1 MRQLPVIT
9 ILLFRVL
16 FSFGQNATPLGDWMP
31 VTLEKDTT
39 LLFLEDFYLHPEEID
54 SVSGPD
60 WLTCTLLKETHQL
73 RVVVQEASPP
83 PMGMLRMY
91 QRKYPQAPDY
101 LVVNSSQKKTVEWQ
115 FNPKGKTYTS
125 VGIMGDINGWDA
137 SKTPLSFQD
146 GIWTT
151 EVVLNPGRYQYLVVA
166 DGQPMMDPNN
176 PIQVANG
183 IGGINSLMIVGEKDR
198 TQLPYFYLQS
208 TEGLWVHIGRQQHS
222 DDRVFAIWN
231 NRLLPIVMEGDGF
244 KVKIPDIAESIPT
257 GTIRIF
263 GYNNAGPGNDML
275 IPLQYNAVV
284 QNPQA
289 ISRKDFHTSVM
300 YFILVDRF
308 VNGDTTNDQPIQ
320 DERLDFKT
328 NYQGGD
334 LAGILKKV
342 EDGYFTEMGFNTLWL
357 SPVFQ
362 NPREAY
368 MEYPAPHRWFAG
380 YHGYWPISLSQVDD
394 RFGTNALYKA
404 LVDTL
409 HNRNMNIVLDY
420 IANHV
425 HSEHPLWSEHPEW
438 FSSLDLPDGRKN
450 LRLWDEQR
458 LTTWFEPYMPSLDH
472 AQPVV
477 AEAFADSALWWL
489 NTYGVDGFRHD
500 ATKHIEIEFWRLL
513 TRKIKT
519 EYGMPVY
526 QIGETFG
533 NRELI
538 GSYVGS
544 GLLDAQFD
552 FNTYFDARNI
562 LAMDESSFIDLSSSL
577 HNTFDYYGYHHLMGN
592 ITGNHD
598 LARFISFAGKGLKW
612 NEDDKEAGWERDIKV
627 EDPTGYKKLS
637 MLHAFIMT
645 IPGIPIVYY
654 GDEIGMPGAGDPDN
668 RRMMDFDHMGP
679 NEITVRNT
687 LKKLAHVR
695 RENMALL
702 YGDFQELSVTEDTWV
717 YSRHYLNNHVVVV
730 MNKGNAQANM
740 AIPLTDIP
748 FEGTPEAV
756 FGTPYT
762 LTNGTLQLRLP
773 AHSFDVFVVQ

>member
-1 MRQLPVIT
+1 
-9 ILLFRVL
+9 
-16 FSFGQNATPLGDWMP
+16 
-31 VTLEKDTT
+31 
-39 LLFLEDFYLHPEEID
+39 
-54 SVSGPD
+54 
-60 WLTCTLLKETHQL
+60 
-73 RVVVQEASPP
+73 
-83 PMGMLRMY
+83 
-91 QRKYPQAPDY
+91 
-101 LVVNSSQKKTVEWQ
+101 
-115 FNPKGKTYTS
+115 
-125 VGIMGDINGWDA
+125 
-137 SKTPLSFQD
+137 
-146 GIWTT
+146 
-151 EVVLNPGRYQYLVVA
+151 
-166 DGQPMMDPNN
+166 
-176 PIQVANG
+176 
-183 IGGINSLMIVGEKDR
+183 
-198 TQLPYFYLQS
+198 
-208 TEGLWVHIGRQQHS
+208 
-222 DDRVFAIWN
+222 
-231 NRLLPIVMEGDGF
+231 
-244 KVKIPDIAESIPT
+244 
-257 GTIRIF
+257 
-263 GYNNAGPGNDML
+263 
-275 IPLQYNAVV
+275 
-284 QNPQA
+284 
-289 ISRKDFHTSVM
+289 
-300 YFILVDRF
+300 
-308 VNGDTTNDQPIQ
+308 
-320 DERLDFKT
+320 
-328 NYQGGD
+328 
-334 LAGILKKV
+334 
-342 EDGYFTEMGFNTLWL
+342 
-357 SPVFQ
+357 
-362 NPREAY
+362 
-368 MEYPAPHRWFAG
+368 
-380 YHGYWPISLSQVDD
+380 
-394 RFGTNALYKA
+394 
-404 LVDTL
+404 
-409 HNRNMNIVLDY
+409 
-420 IANHV
+420 
-425 HSEHPLWSEHPEW
+425 
-438 FSSLDLPDGRKN
+438 
-450 LRLWDEQR
+450 
-458 LTTWFEPYMPSLDH
+458 MPSLDH

-477 AEAFADSALWWL
+477 AEASADSALWWL